1 MKKGDLIIVYKIYV
15 GSIPPE
21 EITDY
26 MIKITEEF
34 SFVNSDGI
42 IQYFIPVSKE
52 DEHPIEVI
60 DTNNV
65 QTNVLSLLENLLIEY
80 DNIVKNYSD
89 YESKTC

>member
-26 MIKITEEF
+26 MKKITEEF
-34 SFVNSDGI
+34 NFVNSDGI